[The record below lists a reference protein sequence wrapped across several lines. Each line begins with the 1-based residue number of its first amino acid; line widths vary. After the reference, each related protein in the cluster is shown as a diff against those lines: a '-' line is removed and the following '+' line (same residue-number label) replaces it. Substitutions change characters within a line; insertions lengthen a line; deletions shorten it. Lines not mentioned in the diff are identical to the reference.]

1 MNEAFL
7 KLEEEKQQMILNTCF
22 KIFSEH
28 GYKRT
33 STNEIIAAAGISK
46 GMLFYYFK
54 SKKELFHTLIQLSMD
69 FSEEKFYEQE
79 ISDPDFITRISKY
92 TKQKAELMQHYPD
105 MTRFLTRVFTQ
116 EIDLL
121 NEKEIYRY
129 EKIKTE
135 AFSSIYKGI
144 DFSLFR
150 DDIDRQTVMMM
161 IQDSIVGY
169 EQRLMPQITDEM
181 IQNNDYSVLFDEFE
195 AYIENLRKV
204 YYKGV

>member
-7 KLEEEKQQMILNTCF
+7 KLDEEKQQTILNTCF
-22 KIFSEH
+22 KIFAEH

-46 GMLFYYFK
+46 GMLFYYFNN
-54 SKKELFHTLIQLSMD
+54 KKALFHTLIKLSMD
-69 FSEEKFYEQE
+69 FSEEKFYEQS
-79 ISDPDFITRISKY
+79 INDPDFITRISKY
-92 TKQKAELMQHYPD
+92 TKKKAELMHRYPD

-121 NEKEIYRY
+121 NEEEMNRY
-129 EKIKTE
+129 EKIKIE
-135 AFSSIYKGI
+135 AFSAIYKGI

-150 DDIDRQTVMMM
+150 DDIDQQILMLM

-169 EQRLMPQITDEM
+169 EQRLMPKITDEM
-181 IQNNDYSVLFDEFE
+181 IQNNNYDTLFNEFE

>member
-7 KLEEEKQQMILNTCF
+7 KLDDDKQQTILNACF

-46 GMLFYYFK
+46 GMLFYYFN

-79 ISDPDFITRISKY
+79 ISEPDFITRISKY

-121 NEKEIYRY
+121 NETEINRY

-135 AFSSIYKGI
+135 AFGSIYKEI

-150 DDIDRQTVMMM
+150 DDIDRQTLMMM

-181 IQNNDYSVLFDEFE
+181 IQNNDYSVLFEEFE

>member
-7 KLEEEKQQMILNTCF
+7 KLDEEKQQTILNTCF

-46 GMLFYYFK
+46 GMLFYYFN

-69 FSEEKFYEQE
+69 FSEEKFYEQT
-79 ISDPDFITRISKY
+79 ISEPDFITRISKY
-92 TKQKAELMQHYPD
+92 AKRKAELMHRYPD
-105 MTRFLTRVFTQ
+105 MTRFLTRVFSQ
-116 EIDLL
+116 EIELL
-121 NEKEIYRY
+121 NETELNRY
-129 EKIKTE
+129 EKIKVE
-135 AFSSIYKGI
+135 AFSAIYKGI

-150 DDIDRQTVMMM
+150 DDIDQQTLMLM

-169 EQRLMPQITDEM
+169 EQRLMPKITDEM
-181 IQNNDYSVLFDEFE
+181 IQDNKYDILFNEFE